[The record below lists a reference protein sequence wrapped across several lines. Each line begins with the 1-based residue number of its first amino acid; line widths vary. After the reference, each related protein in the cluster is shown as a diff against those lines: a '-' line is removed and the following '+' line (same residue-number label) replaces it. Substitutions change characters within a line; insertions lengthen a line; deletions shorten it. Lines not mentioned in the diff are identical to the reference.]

1 MLKSGLKKRNEAS
14 VRSQRLE
21 ELSQSLQASISPRII
36 ELEDRT
42 VRLSGSAED
51 QYAQWRE
58 LMADLYAAEMGE
70 LQGASEAQNPD
81 NSASGLDSGQ

>member
-1 MLKSGLKKRNEAS
+1 
-14 VRSQRLE
+14 LE

-51 QYAQWRE
+51 QYSQWRE

-70 LQGASEAQNPD
+70 LQMEESPISGDSADELTSAGSAPNEPD
-81 NSASGLDSGQ
+81 GSAGGLNSGQ